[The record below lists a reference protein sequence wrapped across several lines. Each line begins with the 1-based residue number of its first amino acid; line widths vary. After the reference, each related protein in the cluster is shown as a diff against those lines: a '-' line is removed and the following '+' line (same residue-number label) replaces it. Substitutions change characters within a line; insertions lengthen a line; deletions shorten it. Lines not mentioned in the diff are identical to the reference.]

1 MAHVSTEGH
10 NRASHQA
17 IEGVQNEPPQ
27 NSSQQVNY
35 FELKKRKAQE
45 TQEELF
51 YFPLN
56 YLK

>member
-10 NRASHQA
+10 NRTSHQA

-27 NSSQQVNY
+27 NASQQVNY

-51 YFPLN
+51 IFPLTT
-56 YLK
+56 